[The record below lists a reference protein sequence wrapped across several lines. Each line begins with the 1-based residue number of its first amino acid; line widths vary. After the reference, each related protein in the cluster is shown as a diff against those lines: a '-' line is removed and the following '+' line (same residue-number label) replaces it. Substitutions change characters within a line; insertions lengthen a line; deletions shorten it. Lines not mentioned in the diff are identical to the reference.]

1 MSYEKQTWQTG
12 EVITEQK
19 LNHMEDGIAMGGIL
33 FVHLDD
39 TEGALDKTWQQI
51 HDDAR
56 SKVVFIDHGDDDAV
70 ELELVQEVYTG
81 RDNKYYVMAY
91 RGHGA
96 STYVTDSAD
105 GYPVPDSE

>member
-19 LNHMEDGIAMGGIL
+19 LNHMEDGIAMGGVLI
-33 FVHLDD
+33 VHLDK

-51 HDDAR
+51 HDAAR
-56 SKVVFIDHGDDDAV
+56 SKVVFIGNDDDDGM
-70 ELELVQEVYTG
+70 EHKLVQEVYTG

-91 RGHGA
+91 KGLTA
-96 STYVTDSAD
+96 EAYVADSAD
-105 GYPVPDSE
+105 GHPAPDSE